1 MREMIET
8 RRAAPNLE
16 EKQDL
21 FSKLINANQ
30 TEKDGAS
37 MLSNDELMGSWNI
50 FPIELNR
57 PPLQATVQCRSNIM
71 DPQ

>member
-21 FSKLINANQ
+21 FSRLINANQ

-37 MLSNDELMGSWNI
+37 LLSDDELMGLWHI

-57 PPLQATVQCRSNIM
+57 PPLQATVRYRSNFM
-71 DPQ
+71 DSQ